1 MKKGCFIKSIIFLT
15 IFVAMVTYIVQ
26 QKFDS
31 WVLNPGKGIIKE
43 VFDESWDKDMAHVK
57 TSTEKD
63 SLRILIKDY
72 IDRVSSEDMKDDKIE
87 QIKDMILNASSDSI
101 IDRSEFIN
109 LRNILR
115 EKNERPKEN

>member
-15 IFVAMVTYIVQ
+15 ILVAVVTYIVQ

-31 WVLNPGKGIIKE
+31 WVLKPGRGIIKK
-43 VFDESWDKDMAHVK
+43 VFDESWDKDMAHVRA
-57 TSTEKD
+57 SAEKD

-72 IDRVSSEDMKDDKIE
+72 IDRVSSGDLKNEKVEK
-87 QIKDMILNASSDSI
+87 IKDIIINASSDSI
-101 IDRSEFIN
+101 IDRNEFIN

-115 EKNERPKEN
+115 ETNERSEKN